1 MSSKLYANEFL
12 NFVNASPSPY
22 HAVQTA
28 KTLLTAAG
36 FVEISERVDWANQ
49 VERGKKYFLTRN
61 GSSIVAFGV
70 GGQWSPGNGISI
82 IGAHTD
88 SPVLRVKP
96 NSKRTA
102 AGYKQVGVETYGGGL
117 WHTWFDRDLSLA
129 GRVLVRHPETGDF
142 IPKLIQIK
150 KPILRIP
157 TLAIHLN
164 RGSAD
169 KFEFN
174 KEKELFPILGLI
186 EKELNKGTEVSTAS
200 DKTEPE
206 EAEFDPLGKIEDRHE
221 KTLLDLIAAEA
232 ETKIEDIEDFELVL
246 YDTQPSVLG
255 GINDEFIFSPRHDNL
270 NSSFTSLAALIES
283 INSESSLEN
292 DEGIRM
298 VTLFDHEEIGSASAQ
313 GADSNLLLA
322 VLSRL
327 ASLPIAGS
335 SKEPTASSPYETFSK
350 SFLISADMAH
360 AVHPNYQAKHESKH
374 EPQMNKGPVIKIN
387 ANQRYATN
395 SPGVVLVKQAAKIA
409 KTPLQLFVVR
419 NDSACGST
427 IGPILA
433 SKLGILTLDIGSP
446 QLSMHSIRETA
457 GTHDIEYSISLFKS
471 FYENYSTLQSKFKID
486 GPQL

>member
-1 MSSKLYANEFL
+1 M
-12 NFVNASPSPY
+12 
-22 HAVQTA
+22 
-28 KTLLTAAG
+28 TAAG
-36 FVEISERVDWANQ
+36 FVEISERVDWAET

-70 GGQWSPGNGISI
+70 GGKWQPGNGISI
-82 IGAHTD
+82 VGAHTD

-129 GRVLVRHPETGDF
+129 GRVLVHETGNF
-142 IPKLIQIK
+142 IPKLIHIK

-174 KEKELFPILGLI
+174 KESELFPILGLI
-186 EKELNKGTEVSTAS
+186 EKELNKGTERAGSETFSTP
-200 DKTEPE
+200 TPTPE
-206 EAEFDPLGKIEDRHE
+206 EDEFNPLGKIEDRHE

-232 ETKIEDIEDFELVL
+232 GVAVEDIEDFELVL

-270 NSSFTSLAALIES
+270 NSSFTSLKALIES
-283 INSESSLEN
+283 ITSEDSLAN
-292 DEGIRM
+292 DEGVRM

-327 ASLPIAGS
+327 ASLPIKGA
-335 SKEPTASSPYETFSK
+335 SKKPTASSPFETFSK

-360 AVHPNYQAKHESKH
+360 ALHPNYQSKHESKH
-374 EPQMNKGPVIKIN
+374 GPQMNKGPVIKVN

-395 SPGVVLVKQAAKIA
+395 SPGIVLVKHAAKIA
-409 KTPLQLFVVR
+409 KTPLQLFVVK

-433 SKLGILTLDIGSP
+433 SKLGIVTLDIGSP

-457 GTHDIEYSISLFKS
+457 GTHDIEYSVALFKS
-471 FYENYSTLQSKFKID
+471 FYENYTTLSSKLKID